1 MSILIIQ
8 EHFDVVGWSMVD
20 KLEDGS
26 ELRLV
31 VTRGKEWSAVAST
44 TVRSLHA
51 VWSGLET
58 WNKKQGGAISIL
70 KLT

>member
-1 MSILIIQ
+1 
-8 EHFDVVGWSMVD
+8 MVD

-31 VTRGKEWSAVAST
+31 VMRGKEWSAVAST
-44 TVRSLHA
+44 TVRSLDA

-58 WNKKQGGAISIL
+58 
-70 KLT
+70 